1 MSAPNIR
8 HLDDYLGTFYE
19 DNTEKKVASAKNIL
33 ILLLNLNNMETLIN
47 HCKKFHLSQNHC
59 CPISPVSSPNN
70 T

>member
-47 HCKKFHLSQNHC
+47 HCKSF
-59 CPISPVSSPNN
+59 I
-70 T
+70 